1 MVTEDPVDKHYKIR
15 GAWLLLL
22 RLYSSSYFHKKKPT
36 PSYHLTKPEVTW
48 SVLQAKCCKFVFFNS
63 FTDHKLE
70 FAFPFKEL
78 DFKWTT
84 DCSEQA
90 YFLELHG
97 LDIKGFA
104 QVNTGA
110 LVRSSHYESDDSNS
124 NPSLSTSRIWTC
136 WENKFLIPEKKGEP
150 FTIKWWNTNLWAKSS
165 RFWW

>member
-1 MVTEDPVDKHYKIR
+1 MF
-15 GAWLLLL
+15 L
-22 RLYSSSYFHKKKPT
+22 
-36 PSYHLTKPEVTW
+36 
-48 SVLQAKCCKFVFFNS
+48 NS

-70 FAFPFKEL
+70 LAFPFKEL

-110 LVRSSHYESDDSNS
+110 SVSSAHYESDYSNS
-124 NPSLSTSRIWTC
+124 DPSHSTSRIWTVC
-136 WENKFLIPEKKGEP
+136 ENKFLIPEEK
-150 FTIKWWNTNLWAKSS
+150 
-165 RFWW
+165 R